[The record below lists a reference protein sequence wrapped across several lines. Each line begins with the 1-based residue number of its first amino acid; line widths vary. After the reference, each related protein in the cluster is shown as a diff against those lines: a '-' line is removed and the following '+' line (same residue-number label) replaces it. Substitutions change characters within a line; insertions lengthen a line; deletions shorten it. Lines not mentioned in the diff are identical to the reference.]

1 MLGLL
6 APTALYANGTNLWK
20 PQADFSKSIK
30 AGTFVITNSSGKVV
44 RTITTTDARRGSL
57 RNGLNWN
64 GRNDA
69 GTLVPAGTY
78 RWTFTVTAMDGTGAA
93 TNITGT
99 AKPTGTVK
107 VTR

>member
-1 MLGLL
+1 MEDRRAIVDLL
-6 APTALYANGTNLWK
+6 CQRL
-20 PQADFSKSIK
+20 
-30 AGTFVITNSSGKVV
+30 
-44 RTITTTDARRGSL
+44 L
-57 RNGLNWN
+57 RPDY
-64 GRNDA
+64 DA

-107 VTR
+107 VTRVDEKISFAEPLQGNGFERGQWLVAPDALPRKP